1 MIMNLREYKAMCAF
15 KERVH
20 GFLKDGYTVLF
31 EYDDIALKF
40 TKLRHRNGNIVAVSF
55 NKADGRLSQT
65 TNGEETFSCTV
76 Y

>member
-1 MIMNLREYKAMCAF
+1 MIINLKQYKAMCAY

-31 EYDDIALKF
+31 DYDDIALMY
-40 TKLRHRNGNIVAVSF
+40 TKLRHRNGNIVTVSF
-55 NKADGRLSQT
+55 SKTDGILSQT
-65 TNGEETFSCTV
+65 TNGEETFSCTM